1 MNTPIIKKDIVNKII
16 TVERVFVAPKN
27 RVWKAWTDSTWLD
40 KWWAPKPWTAIT
52 KSFDFSEGGHWHY
65 CMSGPEGE
73 KIWAWMGFESI
84 EPENSFTAQD
94 VFCDDK
100 GKLNEE
106 MPRMHWKNEFRDNGE
121 ATTVLVTITFN
132 TIDDMEKIIA
142 MGFEA
147 GFSLGLSNL
156 DEVLGIQTDGSHGL
170 TSALGDKGEHVLNQT
185 VIPQLRI
192 TSAAASL
199 PFYVD
204 GLGFVVD
211 WKHQFEPGFP
221 LFVQLTRRDQ
231 TIFLTEHTGD
241 CQVGGAIYFVV
252 PDVED
257 CYQEFTNRGI
267 TTIESPH
274 DTPWESREMVV
285 TDPDGNRLRFAT
297 YVAA

>member
-27 RVWKAWTDSTWLD
+27 RVWKAWTDITWLD
-40 KWWAPKPWTAIT
+40 KWWAPKPWIAIT

-73 KIWAWMGFESI
+73 KIWVWMEFESI

-94 VFCDDK
+94 IFCDDK

-106 MPRMHWKNEFRDNGE
+106 MPKMHWKYEFRDNGE
-121 ATTVLVTITFN
+121 ATTVHVTITFN

-142 MGFEA
+142 MCFEA
-147 GFSLGLSNL
+147 GFSLALSNL
-156 DEVLGIQTDGSHGL
+156 DEVLGVQTGGSHGL
-170 TSALGDKGEHVLNQT
+170 TSALGDKGEHVLSQT

-231 TIFLTEHTGD
+231 TIFLTEHAGD

-274 DTPWESREMVV
+274 DTPWKSREMVV

>member
-27 RVWKAWTDSTWLD
+27 RVWKAWTDITWLD
-40 KWWAPKPWTAIT
+40 KWWAPKPWIAIT

-73 KIWAWMGFESI
+73 KIWVWMEFESI

-94 VFCDDK
+94 IFCDDK

-106 MPRMHWKNEFRDNGE
+106 MPKMHWKYELRDNGE
-121 ATTVLVTITFN
+121 ATTVHVTITFN

-142 MGFEA
+142 MCFEA
-147 GFSLGLSNL
+147 GFSLALSNL
-156 DEVLGIQTDGSHGL
+156 DEVLGVQTGGSHGL
-170 TSALGDKGEHVLNQT
+170 TSALGDKGEHVLSQT
-185 VIPQLRI
+185 IIPQLRI

-231 TIFLTEHTGD
+231 TIFLTEHAGD

-274 DTPWESREMVV
+274 DTPWKSREMVV

>member
-40 KWWAPKPWTAIT
+40 KWWAPKPWIAIT

-73 KIWAWMGFESI
+73 KIWVWMGFESI

-106 MPRMHWKNEFRDNGE
+106 MPKMYWKNEFRDNGE
-121 ATTVLVTITFN
+121 NTTVLVTITFK

-142 MGFEA
+142 MCFEA
-147 GFSLGLSNL
+147 GFSLALSNL
-156 DEVLGIQTDGSHGL
+156 DEVLGVQTGGSHGL
-170 TSALGDKGEHVLNQT
+170 TSALGDKGEHVLSQT
-185 VIPQLRI
+185 IIPQLRI

-231 TIFLTEHTGD
+231 TIFLTEHAGD

-274 DTPWESREMVV
+274 DTPWKSREMVV

-297 YVAA
+297 YVVA

>member
-27 RVWKAWTDSTWLD
+27 RVWKAWTDITWLD
-40 KWWAPKPWTAIT
+40 KWWAPKPWIAIT

-73 KIWAWMGFESI
+73 KIWVWMEFESI

-94 VFCDDK
+94 IFCDDK

-106 MPRMHWKNEFRDNGE
+106 MPKMHWKYEFRDNGE
-121 ATTVLVTITFN
+121 ATTVHVTITFN

-142 MGFEA
+142 MCFEA
-147 GFSLGLSNL
+147 GFSLALSNL
-156 DEVLGIQTDGSHGL
+156 DEVLGVQTGGSHGL
-170 TSALGDKGEHVLNQT
+170 TSALGDKGEHVLSQT
-185 VIPQLRI
+185 IIPQLRI

-231 TIFLTEHTGD
+231 TIFLTEHAGD

-274 DTPWESREMVV
+274 DTPWKSREMVV

>member
-1 MNTPIIKKDIVNKII
+1 
-16 TVERVFVAPKN
+16 
-27 RVWKAWTDSTWLD
+27 
-40 KWWAPKPWTAIT
+40 
-52 KSFDFSEGGHWHY
+52 
-65 CMSGPEGE
+65 
-73 KIWAWMGFESI
+73 
-84 EPENSFTAQD
+84 
-94 VFCDDK
+94 
-100 GKLNEE
+100 
-106 MPRMHWKNEFRDNGE
+106 
-121 ATTVLVTITFN
+121 
-132 TIDDMEKIIA
+132 MEKIIA
-142 MGFEA
+142 MCFEA
-147 GFSLGLSNL
+147 GFSLALSNL
-156 DEVLGIQTDGSHGL
+156 DEVLGVQTGGSHGL
-170 TSALGDKGEHVLNQT
+170 TSALGDKGEHVLSQT
-185 VIPQLRI
+185 IIPQLRI

-231 TIFLTEHTGD
+231 TIFLTEHAGD

-274 DTPWESREMVV
+274 DTPWKSREMVV